1 MPTPQELAALRNNVL
16 NAFGDYSTLSQLGRM
31 GAQVPEIAQLG
42 RDFTLED
49 KGAVFLSA
57 MLDEYFRVASDQN
70 VYRNI
75 LERANGFVDREKR
88 QGGRA
93 WSLVRSRLLEIGRE
107 RGWSTADTIY
117 DDWTP
122 DQRKQFSE
130 MIERD
135 APKKRGGC
143 FVATAVYGSYD
154 CPEVWV
160 LRRFRDHSL
169 ISTRI
174 GRAFVRAYYL
184 TSPTAVRFG
193 GTPLRVVAQ
202 HPLSLLVRVLRA
214 RGVADT
220 PYVD

>member
-1 MPTPQELAALRNNVL
+1 MPTPQELATLRNNVL
-16 NAFGDYSTLSQLGRM
+16 KSFGDYSTLSQLGRM
-31 GAQVPEIAQLG
+31 GAQVPEMALLG
-42 RDFTLED
+42 REFTLED
-49 KGAVFLSA
+49 KGAVFLNA
-57 MLDEYFRVASDQN
+57 MLDRFFTVASDQD
-70 VYRNI
+70 VYRKV
-75 LERANGFVDREKR
+75 LQRANGFVDRERR

-107 RGWSTADTIY
+107 RGWSTADTLY
-117 DDWTP
+117 GDWTP

-130 MIERD
+130 MIEQHE
-135 APKKRGGC
+135 PKKSGGC
-143 FVATAVYGSYD
+143 YVATSVYGSYD

-160 LRRFRDHSL
+160 LRRFRDNSL
-169 ISTRI
+169 MSTRF
-174 GRAFVRAYYL
+174 GRAFVRVYYL

-202 HPLSLLVRVLRA
+202 HPLSWLVRVLRA